1 MDGPKTRKT
10 EAVRKAPI
18 RGQTGLWDNVR
29 VLDSK
34 LGEIDELAIDEDFD
48 WGGDPYN
55 STGQHVI
62 LELQNDDGEPKKEE
76 SKPEEDDSE

>member
-1 MDGPKTRKT
+1 MDGQKTRKT
-10 EAVRKAPI
+10 DVVRKAPL
-18 RGQTGLWDNVR
+18 RVQAGLWDNVR

-48 WGGDPYN
+48 LGGDPYN

-62 LELQNDDGEPKKEE
+62 LELKK
-76 SKPEEDDSE
+76 DDSEPEKDDSE

>member
-1 MDGPKTRKT
+1 MMDGQKTRKT
-10 EAVRKAPI
+10 EVARKAPI
-18 RGQTGLWDNVR
+18 KVQSGLWDNVR

-48 WGGDPYN
+48 LGGDPYN

-62 LELQNDDGEPKKEE
+62 LELKK
-76 SKPEEDDSE
+76 DDSEPEKNSDD